1 MLQAFIYYLVA
12 LAAVLVRSNYCSS
25 HPILPFQFVFM
36 DMATYEEIRL
46 PRDNSWAAFVT
57 EGCKVMLVLWNGSV
71 RLI

>member
-1 MLQAFIYYLVA
+1 
-12 LAAVLVRSNYCSS
+12 
-25 HPILPFQFVFM
+25 M